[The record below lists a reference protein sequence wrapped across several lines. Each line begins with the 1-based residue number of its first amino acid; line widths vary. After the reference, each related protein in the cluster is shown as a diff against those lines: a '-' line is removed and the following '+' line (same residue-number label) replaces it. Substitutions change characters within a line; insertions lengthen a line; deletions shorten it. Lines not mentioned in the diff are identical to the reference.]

1 MGKKSLSNVIIFF
14 FFFGWKKFLLKLLT
28 TEMITLNLEK
38 KTHAPGN
45 CSILPFKNVMTHP

>member
-38 KTHAPGN
+38 KLMPRKIAQ
-45 CSILPFKNVMTHP
+45 SSPFKNVMTHP